1 MFILAPC
8 IQGYLPSSGLR
19 KQILTR
25 NGQFPSPKNEER
37 ACCSMCSPWRWKRI
51 QIKDLRVMLMLM
63 LIIIICKRHTW
74 RMQAMAFTQRTI
86 NIRTPWHNDTHFLI
100 DNTHIYKSNVSANT
114 YWSKNTN
121 NVRMN
126 TDLQDTTVIFAN
138 PQIGKTRVFFSQSQ
152 R

>member
-37 ACCSMCSPWRWKRI
+37 ACCSMCSPWRWKTI

-100 DNTHIYKSNVSANT
+100 DKTHTYKSNVCT
-114 YWSKNTN
+114 
-121 NVRMN
+121 N
-126 TDLQDTTVIFAN
+126 TDWKKTHKQYTNKHRHKDTCFFFLTKSMLTFFLTN
-138 PQIGKTRVFFSQSQ
+138 PNRS
-152 R
+152 

>member
-1 MFILAPC
+1 MKFRAIKWIKSTQKMFILAPC

-51 QIKDLRVMLMLM
+51 QIKDLRVMLML
-63 LIIIICKRHTW
+63 IITICKRHTW

-100 DNTHIYKSNVSANT
+100 DKTHTYKSNVCT
-114 YWSKNTN
+114 
-121 NVRMN
+121 N
-126 TDLQDTTVIFAN
+126 TDWKKTHKQYTNKHRHKDTC
-138 PQIGKTRVFFSQSQ
+138 FFSQSQ
-152 R
+152 C